1 MTVLPHTLKSDQP
14 LNPSKLDHVVKVMDK
29 PDPVEDRRSFL
40 IRLFS
45 SIRPNFDF
53 KKKEISIKGGAKF

>member
-1 MTVLPHTLKSDQP
+1 MALPPTLKSDQP
-14 LNPSKLDHVVKVMDK
+14 LSHSKLNHVIEVMDE

-45 SIRPNFDF
+45 SIRPHFDL
-53 KKKEISIKGGAKF
+53 KKRQISIKGGTKF

>member
-1 MTVLPHTLKSDQP
+1 MALPPTLKSDQP
-14 LNPSKLDHVVKVMDK
+14 LSQSKLNHVIKVMDK

-45 SIRPNFDF
+45 SIRPHFDL
-53 KKKEISIKGGAKF
+53 KKRQISIKGGTKF